1 MLVSRHYDP
10 YRTKHPT
17 IKSHLAMWKVISVVV
32 FAKGKRRKE
41 KGMERQR
48 GEGLS
53 AYAERIRIM
62 KKQKMLSIID
72 MIFT

>member
-1 MLVSRHYDP
+1 
-10 YRTKHPT
+10 
-17 IKSHLAMWKVISVVV
+17 MWKVISVVV

-53 AYAERIRIM
+53 AYAERI
-62 KKQKMLSIID
+62 
-72 MIFT
+72 